1 LKPFGHL
8 GFSALTFVVLIPLVH
23 EIVFF
28 VFFTA
33 EMAEDGKAVGDGV
46 GMGVG
51 VVVTTGAGTSCLM
64 ATRTVGLEYVKPAAL
79 RESQPSFCA
88 TFVVATWADPSEERT
103 ETVALIGAS
112 ENP

>member
-1 LKPFGHL
+1 
-8 GFSALTFVVLIPLVH
+8 LVH

-28 VFFTA
+28 VFFTT
-33 EMAEDGKAVGDGV
+33 ERVEDGEVVGDGV
-46 GMGVG
+46 GVG

-79 RESQPSFCA
+79 RDSQPSFCA